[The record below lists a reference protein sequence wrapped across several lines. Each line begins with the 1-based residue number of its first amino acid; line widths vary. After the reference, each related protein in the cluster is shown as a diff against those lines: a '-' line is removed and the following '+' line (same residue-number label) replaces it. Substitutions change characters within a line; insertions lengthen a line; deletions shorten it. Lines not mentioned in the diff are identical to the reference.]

1 MSAASARGRHPR
13 PPKRYRGSAR
23 RIRRIAREEKTPLSL
38 WVLLVVVL
46 WLFWSIFSQFDRDAW
61 VGRDEQIMVK

>member
-1 MSAASARGRHPR
+1 
-13 PPKRYRGSAR
+13 
-23 RIRRIAREEKTPLSL
+23 
-38 WVLLVVVL
+38 LVVVL